1 MLFDEAPLCEAAARL
16 PYKPLFVTVSGA
28 HLYGFASP
36 DSDFDLRGAHVLPLR
51 ELVGLDAPRETVEIS
66 ETRDGLEWD
75 IVSHD
80 ARKFFG
86 FLLKDSGYALEQ
98 VMSPLVVVSGP
109 EHEELKSI
117 AQKCHNRRF
126 ARHYLGFGE
135 NQWRLFEK
143 KSPPR
148 VKPLLYIYR
157 VLLTGIHLMRSGELE
172 CNLPVL
178 NEIFKISVVDDLIAM
193 KTATQEKIELPNAD
207 LAFYHAEYDRLR
219 ALLVESEAASPLPHS
234 VDIRVEL
241 SDLLLRLR
249 FSDGDTNAALVSRAI
264 KRIEAFQFRK
274 NGFPVINALPIAF
287 GSAFFVAHSMI
298 VSHIPAIFDG
308 CNPFKT
314 RFKRQTCA
322 LL

>member
-1 MLFDEAPLCEAAARL
+1 MISLDSRLQSAAARL
-16 PYKPLFVTVSGA
+16 PYPPLFVTVSGA

-36 DSDFDLRGAHVLPLR
+36 DSDFDLRGAHILPLR

-80 ARKFFG
+80 ARKFFH

-98 VMSPLVVVSGP
+98 VMSPLVVVSSP
-109 EHEELKSI
+109 EHEELQAI
-117 AQKCHNRRF
+117 ASRCHNRRF

-157 VLLTGIHLMRSGELE
+157 VLLTGIHLMQSGNLE
-172 CNLPVL
+172 CNLVHL
-178 NEIFKISVVDDLIAM
+178 NEIFGISVVDDLIAM
-193 KTATQEKIELPNAD
+193 KTATQEQIELPDAD
-207 LAFYHAEYDRLR
+207 LGFYRAEYDRLR
-219 ALLVESEAASPLPHS
+219 ALLVEAEASSPLPES
-234 VDIRVEL
+234 ADVKSEL

-249 FSDGDTNAALVSRAI
+249 LG
-264 KRIEAFQFRK
+264 
-274 NGFPVINALPIAF
+274 
-287 GSAFFVAHSMI
+287 
-298 VSHIPAIFDG
+298 
-308 CNPFKT
+308 
-314 RFKRQTCA
+314 
-322 LL
+322 

>member
-1 MLFDEAPLCEAAARL
+1 MLLDSRLQDAAARL
-16 PYKPLFVTVSGA
+16 PYPALFVTVSGA

-36 DSDFDLRGAHVLPLR
+36 DSDFDLRGAHLLPLR

-98 VMSPLVVVSGP
+98 AMSPLVVATSP
-109 EHEELKSI
+109 QHEELKAI
-117 AQKCHNRRF
+117 ARRCHNRRF

-157 VLLTGIHLMRSGELE
+157 VLLTGIHLMQSGELE
-172 CNLPVL
+172 CNLSKL
-178 NEIFKISVVDDLIAM
+178 NQTFKISVVDDLIAM
-193 KTATQEKIELPNAD
+193 KTATQEQIELPDAD
-207 LAFYHAEYDRLR
+207 LGWYRAGYDRLR
-219 ALLVESEAASPLPHS
+219 AMLIEAEARSPLPES
-234 VDIRVEL
+234 ADVRGEL
-241 SDLLLRLR
+241 GDLLLRLR
-249 FSDGDTNAALVSRAI
+249 LG
-264 KRIEAFQFRK
+264 E
-274 NGFPVINALPIAF
+274 
-287 GSAFFVAHSMI
+287 
-298 VSHIPAIFDG
+298 
-308 CNPFKT
+308 
-314 RFKRQTCA
+314 
-322 LL
+322 